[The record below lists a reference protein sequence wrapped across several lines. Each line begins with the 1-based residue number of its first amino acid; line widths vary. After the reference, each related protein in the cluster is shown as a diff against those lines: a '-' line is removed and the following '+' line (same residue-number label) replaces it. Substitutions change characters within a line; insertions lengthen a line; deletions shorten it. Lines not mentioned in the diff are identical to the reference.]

1 MTPTKNKRA
10 EVCSLCGK
18 KDCPNLKL
26 GIKLGTSTPCATL
39 KVEPEETGITYNKPR
54 NSPVRPLT
62 VLSIGNKLEP
72 IYL

>member
-39 KVEPEETGITYNKPR
+39 KVEPEEQ
-54 NSPVRPLT
+54 
-62 VLSIGNKLEP
+62 E
-72 IYL
+72 